1 MAGPVGFQNGEPVKA
16 IDRCGFRLPDHDDEA
31 KISNERSRFKG
42 VSNGMSRLRRY
53 IRLTPREPASG
64 GWIDGDDIFASIAVP
79 PTTKTST
86 LVDWLKQN
94 KGDAM
99 GPNSMADQLARDERG
114 LSCAVTLVAT
124 LSWCASDES

>member
-1 MAGPVGFQNGEPVKA
+1 MAGPVGFQNGEPIKA

-86 LVDWLKQN
+86 LADWLKQN

-99 GPNSMADQLARDERG
+99 GPQLDGRPTRSRRARIVVGRDARG
-114 LSCAVTLVAT
+114 DTQLV
-124 LSWCASDES
+124 CQR